1 MAKTVIKAQNKRTS
15 SSRSSRSWA
24 HKKKSS
30 YKKNKYFNN
39 NNDFLAVASL
49 RVDKLSILLFATLLI
64 ARWYC
69 FFIYVYIYFVF
80 RFCVVGVCGFVIFI
94 LAFRFC
100 SLVEILWIKTF
111 ACISSCEPTK
121 NEKRNI
127 NIDRCAELQQR

>member
-1 MAKTVIKAQNKRTS
+1 MKLKTSDLADLAAPERI
-15 SSRSSRSWA
+15 
-24 HKKKSS
+24 KKKSS
-30 YKKNKYFNN
+30 HKKNKYFYN

-69 FFIYVYIYFVF
+69 FYIYFAF

-100 SLVEILWIKTF
+100 CSLVQILWIKTF
-111 ACISSCEPTK
+111 ACISSCEPAK

-127 NIDRCAELQQR
+127 NIDRCAELQQQR